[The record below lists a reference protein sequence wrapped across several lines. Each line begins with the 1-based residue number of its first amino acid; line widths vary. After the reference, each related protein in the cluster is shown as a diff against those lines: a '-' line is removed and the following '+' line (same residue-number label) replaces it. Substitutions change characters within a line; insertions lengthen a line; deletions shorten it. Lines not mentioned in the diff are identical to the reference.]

1 MTNPTLTQIARG
13 ICKARGLDWDA
24 QVNPMTSAGGGDDEQ
39 QGFIDDAR
47 AAVQALISNISE
59 EMVEAGLCEVDK
71 IGRYVTRGYIDNEDA
86 RVIFTAMLQSL
97 LKGDEA

>member
-24 QVNPMTSAGGGDDEQ
+24 QANPMTSAGGGDDEQ

-47 AAVQALISNISE
+47 AAVQALIANISE
-59 EMVEAGLCEVDK
+59 EMIEAGLSATAMGEASLYDCD
-71 IGRYVTRGYIDNEDA
+71 IA
-86 RVIFTAMLQSL
+86 AIFTAMLQSL